1 MQLNDIVLLCLQ
13 KDASLF
19 LGNCMDLY
27 DDKVGTLS
35 KKVRTCFVQTAV
47 YFSHLYSKEG
57 MIWINSQSVV
67 E

>member
-1 MQLNDIVLLCLQ
+1 
-13 KDASLF
+13 
-19 LGNCMDLY
+19 MDLY

-47 YFSHLYSKEG
+47 YFSQLYSKEG
-57 MIWINSQSVV
+57 MIWINRQSVV

>member
-19 LGNCMDLY
+19 LGNGMDLY

-47 YFSHLYSKEG
+47 YFSQLCSKEG
-57 MIWINSQSVV
+57 MIWINRQIVV